1 GGMLSADTELKLYAS
16 GSNGSLNFLSN
27 VTLGG
32 SALKILAANS
42 ITIFNNIVV
51 TINGPA
57 ADVYTNN
64 ANYTGFGG
72 NGTTTGTFAGAGANN
87 PQPLANAPPFGASS
101 PSHPYGGTR
110 TSPPGPPAIHVNNTE
125 ELLALLDGAAVG
137 PDGRV
142 TISSPTIKNNLRN
155 LSRINMN
162 GLPRG
167 ARRMLIHEM
176 RDRSTARIGGRR
188 AL

>member
-1 GGMLSADTELKLYAS
+1 LKLYAS
-16 GSNGSLNFLSN
+16 GSNGQLNFVSN

-32 SALKILAANS
+32 NAVKILAANS
-42 ITIFNNIVV
+42 ITIFDNIVV

-57 ADVYTNN
+57 AQVYTNN

-72 NGTTTGTFAGAGANN
+72 NGTTTGTFAGSGAND
-87 PQPLANAPPFGASS
+87 PQPLANAPPFG
-101 PSHPYGGTR
+101 
-110 TSPPGPPAIHVNNTE
+110 SPPSSRPNGRPGNHGAENRGIINVNNTA

-137 PDGRV
+137 PDGKV
-142 TISSPTIKNNLRN
+142 TVSSPTNKRD

-167 ARRMLIHEM
+167 SRQMLTHGM
-176 RDRSTARIGGRR
+176 RDRRVDARIGGRR
-188 AL
+188 L